1 MGSFLG
7 VYFGALGT
15 ALMGGNLDDSSSV
28 CRYRGTR
35 IRDIVKCIVIYP
47 LMAIETI
54 FCVGRS

>member
-15 ALMGGNLDDSSSV
+15 GLMAINLDHQGNV
-28 CRYRGTR
+28 CWDQQW
-35 IRDIVKCIVIYP
+35 IVVKCIVMYP